1 MTEFTHLHIHTEY
14 SLLDGACRIKPL
26 IKRVKELGMTSIAMT
41 DHGVM
46 YGAVDFYKA
55 CKDEGINGIIG
66 CEVYVAPRTRFDK
79 VHGIDNERY
88 HLILLCEN
96 ETGYHNLIKMVSAA
110 WVEGFYTKPRVDRE
124 LLEKYHEGLICLSA
138 CLAGELPQAILHND
152 YEKAKETALW
162 YKNLFGEGNY
172 FIELQD
178 HNLPEQKQSNPFLIK
193 LARELDIPMVV
204 TNDAHYINKEDAETQ
219 KILLCIATKHTIEE
233 DTGMGFATDEFY
245 VKSGD
250 EMAAL
255 FPDVPEAVTNTN
267 EIAKRCHVGFKFGDT
282 KLPIFTIPG
291 DPEPDHFE
299 FFKNLC
305 YEGMVRRY
313 GESYP
318 PEYMDRLNY
327 ELGVIHQMGFI
338 DYFLIVWDYI
348 NHAKEVGIPV
358 GPGRGSGA
366 GSIAAYT
373 CGITDIDPMRYSLL
387 FERFLNPERVSMPDF
402 DIDFCYERRQ
412 DVIDYVVERYGAD
425 HVAQIA
431 TFGTL
436 AARGAVRDVGK
447 VLGMSVAEAAA
458 VTKEIPQELGM
469 TIEKA
474 LESSQDLKKMYDASP
489 LVKKVIDTSIKI
501 EGMPRNTGMHACG
514 VVICDKPVDDYVP
527 LFKSGDAVVTQYYK
541 GWVEKLGLL
550 KMDFLGLRTLTVIT
564 DAVNMIRKKVPDFDI
579 MKIDVDDKKVYKM
592 LGEGGTFGVFQCESG
607 GIRALMINMKPENLE
622 DIIAVIAL
630 YRPGPMD
637 FIPAYLKNRKDP
649 EHIKYHCPEL
659 KPILDVT
666 YGTIVYQEQV
676 MQIFRELA
684 GYSMGA
690 ADMVRRA
697 VAKKQPEVL
706 AEQKEYFLYG
716 SDGTKA
722 AKCDGCIKR
731 GISKE
736 AAEAIFDDMAS
747 FASYAFNKSHSA
759 AYSLLTYQ
767 TAWLRCYYPQ
777 EFMAAMLTSVL
788 DNTDKVVGYITEC
801 QTNLGFD
808 VLPPSVNESEETFTV
823 VGDYVRFGL
832 LAIKNLGSGVIK
844 TIIEE
849 RESNGL
855 FDSFYSFC
863 KRCYCRDLNR
873 RALEQL
879 IKSGAV
885 DCFGLNRRQMTLM
898 IDDIL
903 ADLEGDAKNKIEGQI
918 GLFDIGSALAG
929 AVTITP
935 PDVEEFPDK
944 ERLADEKMATGL
956 YMSGHPMA
964 EHRRLAQ
971 SLGSVKISDV
981 LESSLDDPGSAY
993 HDGDKVRLLGIIT
1006 TMRKKITKNNT
1017 TMAFLKVEDTYGSI
1031 EVMVFPKRYDKYG
1044 QYLGEDEI
1052 VLITAKVSLSDDEV
1066 PKLLLEECVPM
1077 SEIPDDAKL
1086 LENYKLPEPDYVTR
1100 RSAYTAYED
1109 GDFDDAPPPSSPE
1122 SGVRSS
1128 ELNGSAAAPQSS
1140 SEFGVRDSE
1149 LNRGMSPPQRSQ
1161 REFDRQ
1167 PSEYDRP
1174 VGPRQGRLCLRVPAE
1189 SSVECA
1195 RAKKM
1200 CAIFE
1205 GGFRL
1210 ILYYNDE
1217 KRYEKNTG
1225 VLTDDNPDLIRGLQ
1239 KLLGEQNVVVQ
1250 TK

>member
-1 MTEFTHLHIHTEY
+1 MTKFTHLHIHTEY

-79 VHGIDNERY
+79 VHGIDSERY

-96 ETGYHNLIKMVSAA
+96 ETGYRNLIKMVSAA
-110 WVEGFYTKPRVDRE
+110 WVDGFYTKPRVDKE

-138 CLAGELPQAILHND
+138 CLAGEIPQAILNND
-152 YEKAKETALW
+152 YEKARETALW
-162 YKNLFGEGNY
+162 YKNVFGEGNY

-233 DTGMGFATDEFY
+233 DTGMGFATEEFY

-267 EIAKRCHVGFKFGDT
+267 EIAKRCHVEFKFGDT

-291 DPEPDHFE
+291 NPDHFE
-299 FFKNLC
+299 YFKDLC
-305 YEGMVRRY
+305 YKGMVKRY
-313 GESYP
+313 GENYP
-318 PEYMDRLNY
+318 SEYMDRLNY

-412 DVIDYVVERYGAD
+412 EVIDYVVERYGAD

-474 LESSQDLKKMYDASP
+474 LEASQDLKKMYDASP

-514 VVICDKPVDDYVP
+514 VVICDRPVDDYVP
-527 LFKSGDAVVTQYYK
+527 LFKSGDAIVTQYYK
-541 GWVEKLGLL
+541 GWVESLGLL

-579 MKIDVDDKKVYKM
+579 MKIDVDDKKVYDM

-607 GIRALMINMKPENLE
+607 GIRSLMINMKPKGLE

-637 FIPAYLKNRKDP
+637 AIPSYLKNRQDP
-649 EHIKYHCPEL
+649 EHIQYATPLL

-666 YGTIVYQEQV
+666 YGVIVYQEQV

-697 VAKKQPEVL
+697 VAKKKPEVL
-706 AEQKEYFLYG
+706 AQQKQYFIYG
-716 SDGTKA
+716 SDGTDGGS
-722 AKCDGCIKR
+722 KCDGCLKR
-731 GISKE
+731 GVSE
-736 AAEAIFDDMAS
+736 AAANKIFDDMAS
-747 FASYAFNKSHSA
+747 FASYAFNKSHAA
-759 AYSLLTYQ
+759 AYALLTFQ

-808 VLPPSVNESEETFTV
+808 VLPPSVNESMETFTV
-823 VGDYVRFGL
+823 VGGNVRFGL

-844 TIIEE
+844 TIISE
-849 RESNGL
+849 RETNGL

-903 ADLEGDAKNKIEGQI
+903 SDLESDAKNKIEGQI

-929 AVTITP
+929 TVTITP
-935 PDVEEFPDK
+935 PDVPEFPDK

-964 EHRRLAQ
+964 EHQRLPKRV
-971 SLGSVKISDV
+971 GSVRISDV
-981 LESSLDDPGSAY
+981 LESSPDDPGSLY
-993 HDGDKVRLLGIIT
+993 HDGDKVRLLGIIS

-1017 TMAFLKVEDTYGSI
+1017 TMAFLTVEDIYGAI

-1044 QYLGEDEI
+1044 QYLAEDEI

-1077 SEIPDDAKL
+1077 REIPDDDSF
-1086 LENYKLPEPDYVTR
+1086 LENYKLPEPEYQTR

-1109 GDFDDAPPPSSPE
+1109 GDFDDAPPADEIPPADDVPPMDYE
-1122 SGVRSS
+1122 SEVGSRKS
-1128 ELNGSAAAPQSS
+1128 EVYNGSAAAHSSPQRDSDSQSS
-1140 SEFGVRDSE
+1140 VVS
-1149 LNRGMSPPQRSQ
+1149 
-1161 REFDRQ
+1161 RQ
-1167 PSEYDRP
+1167 SSEYEA
-1174 VGPRQGRLCLRVPAE
+1174 VGAPRQGRLCLKVPSAA
-1189 SSVECA
+1189 SVECEQ
-1195 RAKKM
+1195 AKKM

-1210 ILYYNDE
+1210 ILYYDDE

-1225 VLTDDNPDLIRGLQ
+1225 IRTENDPNLIRGLQ

-1250 TK
+1250 AT

>member
-79 VHGIDNERY
+79 VHGIDSERY
-88 HLILLCEN
+88 HLVLLCEN
-96 ETGYHNLIKMVSAA
+96 QTGYQNLIKMVSAA
-110 WVEGFYTKPRVDRE
+110 WVDGFYTKPRVDKE

-138 CLAGELPQAILHND
+138 CLAGEIPQAILHND

-291 DPEPDHFE
+291 NPDHFE
-299 FFKNLC
+299 YFKDLC
-305 YEGMVRRY
+305 YKGMVRRY
-313 GESYP
+313 GENYP

-412 DVIDYVVERYGAD
+412 EVIDYVVERYGAD

-474 LESSQDLKKMYDASP
+474 LEASQDLKKMYDASP

-527 LFKSGDAVVTQYYK
+527 LFKSGDAIVTQYYK
-541 GWVEKLGLL
+541 GWVESLGLL

-579 MKIDVDDKKVYKM
+579 MKIDVDDKKVYDM

-607 GIRALMINMKPENLE
+607 GIRSLMINMKPKGLE

-637 FIPAYLKNRKDP
+637 AIPAYLKNRQDP
-649 EHIKYHCPEL
+649 EHIEYATPLL

-666 YGTIVYQEQV
+666 YGVIVYQEQV

-697 VAKKQPEVL
+697 VAKKKPEVL
-706 AEQKEYFLYG
+706 AEQKEYFVYG

-722 AKCDGCIKR
+722 SKCDGCLKR
-731 GISKE
+731 GVSE
-736 AAEAIFDDMAS
+736 AAANKIFDDMAS
-747 FASYAFNKSHSA
+747 FASYAFNKSHAA
-759 AYSLLTYQ
+759 AYALLTFQ

-808 VLPPSVNESEETFTV
+808 VLPPSVNESMEKFTV
-823 VGDYVRFGL
+823 VGDNVRFGL

-844 TIIEE
+844 TIIDE
-849 RESNGL
+849 REANGP
-855 FDSFYSFC
+855 FESFYSFC

-885 DCFGLNRRQMTLM
+885 DCFGLNRHQMTLM

-903 ADLEGDAKNKIEGQI
+903 NDLDADAKNKIEGQI
-918 GLFDIGSALAG
+918 GLFDIGSALAN
-929 AVTITP
+929 AVEITP

-944 ERLADEKMATGL
+944 ERLADEKLATGL

-964 EHRRLAQ
+964 EHRRLSQ
-971 SLGSVKISDV
+971 SLGSVKVSDV
-981 LESSLDDPGSAY
+981 LESSLDDPASPY
-993 HDGDKVRLLGIIT
+993 HDGDKVRLLCIIT

-1017 TMAFLKVEDTYGSI
+1017 TMAFLKVEDTYGAI

-1044 QYLGEDEI
+1044 QYLAEDEI

-1086 LENYKLPEPDYVTR
+1086 LENYKLPEPEYQTR
-1100 RSAYTAYED
+1100 RSAYTAYENGYD
-1109 GDFDDAPPPSSPE
+1109 DYEVPPEYDAPPPEMARAE
-1122 SGVRSS
+1122 SGERRA
-1128 ELNGSAAAPQSS
+1128 EKAAAPQSPVAGHQS
-1140 SEFGVRDSE
+1140 SEYY
-1149 LNRGMSPPQRSQ
+1149 MSGGAQR
-1161 REFDRQ
+1161 
-1167 PSEYDRP
+1167 
-1174 VGPRQGRLCLRVPAE
+1174 GRLCLRVPAE
-1189 SSVECA
+1189 ASVECD

-1200 CAIFE
+1200 CAIFD
-1205 GGFRL
+1205 GGFQL
-1210 ILYYNDE
+1210 ILYYNDD
-1217 KRYEKNTG
+1217 KRYDKNTG
-1225 VLTDDNPDLIRGLQ
+1225 VLTDNNPDLIRGLQ
-1239 KLLGEQNVVVQ
+1239 KLLGAQNVVVQ